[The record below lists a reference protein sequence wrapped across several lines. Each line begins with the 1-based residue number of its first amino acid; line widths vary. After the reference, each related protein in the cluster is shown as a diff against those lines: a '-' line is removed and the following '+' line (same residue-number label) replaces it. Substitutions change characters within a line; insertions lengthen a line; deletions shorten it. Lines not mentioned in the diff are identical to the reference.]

1 MVKVDK
7 SITAASLE
15 PLVGRYDYSM
25 GILDVT
31 REGNHLYAQLTGQ
44 PRCEI
49 FPKTTNDF
57 FWKVVDA
64 QVTFV
69 RDNTGKVIK
78 AIHHRNGQTINAARL
93 EDVPCFV
100 KRNP

>member
-1 MVKVDK
+1 
-7 SITAASLE
+7 
-15 PLVGRYDYSM
+15 
-25 GILDVT
+25 
-31 REGNHLYAQLTGQ
+31 
-44 PRCEI
+44 
-49 FPKTTNDF
+49 
-57 FWKVVDA
+57 VVDA